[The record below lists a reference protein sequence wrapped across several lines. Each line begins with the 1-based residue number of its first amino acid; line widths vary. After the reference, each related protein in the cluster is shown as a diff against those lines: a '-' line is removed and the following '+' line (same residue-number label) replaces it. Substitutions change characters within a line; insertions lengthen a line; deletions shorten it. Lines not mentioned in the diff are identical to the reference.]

1 MVMTS
6 LDVLSV
12 GRISVDLYA
21 MEPNVGFD
29 GQQNFQKS
37 VGGSPTNVAVAAA
50 QLGLRVGLATKVGDD
65 AFGEYIRGRL
75 NNWGVSTD
83 YVGTGDGKQT
93 PLALAA
99 LTPPES
105 PTVIFYRG
113 PAAPDTTLTVD
124 DVPADVVRGT
134 RVLWISQGSLAQGST
149 AETCLEWMAM
159 RTRNDHTIL
168 DLDYRPSLWGSIDA
182 AREMAVRAISLST
195 VVVGNRDECE
205 VALGTR
211 DPDAAADALLQSG
224 VRLAIIK
231 LGADGALLATATERV
246 RIPAIPVDVVCGL
259 GAGDAFGG
267 SLCWGLLNEWSLDR
281 IGLYANAAGALVST
295 RLTCADAMPRMD
307 ELVTLVGEAA

>member
-1 MVMTS
+1 MVMNP

-21 MEPNVGFD
+21 MEPHVGFD

-65 AFGEYIRGRL
+65 AFGDFIRGRL
-75 NNWGVSTD
+75 EKWGVSTD
-83 YVGTGDGKQT
+83 YVGTGNGKQT

-113 PAAPDTTLTVD
+113 PAAPDTTLTAD
-124 DVPADVVRGT
+124 DVPAEVVRGT

-159 RTRNDHTIL
+159 RNRDDHTIL
-168 DLDYRPSLWGSIDA
+168 DLDYRPSLWGSLDA
-182 AREMAVRAISLST
+182 ARDMALRAISLST

-205 VALGTR
+205 VALGNR
-211 DPDAAADALLQSG
+211 DPDTAADALIQSG

-231 LGADGALLATATERV
+231 LGADGALLATSTERV

-267 SLCWGLLNEWSLDR
+267 SLCLGLLNEWSLDR
-281 IGLYANAAGALVST
+281 MGLYANAAGALVST
-295 RLTCADAMPRMD
+295 RLTCADAMPRID
-307 ELVTLVGEAA
+307 ELTTLLGEAA

>member
-1 MVMTS
+1 MVMTP

-75 NNWGVSTD
+75 DDWGVSTD
-83 YVGTGDGKQT
+83 YVGTGGGKQT

-124 DVPADVVRGT
+124 DVPAEVVRGT
-134 RVLWISQGSLAQGST
+134 RILWISQGSLAQGST

-159 RTRNDHTIL
+159 RTRDDHTIL

-182 AREMAVRAISLST
+182 AREMAVHAISLST

-211 DPDAAADALLQSG
+211 DPDAATDALLQSG

-231 LGADGALLATATERV
+231 LGADGALLATTTERV

>member
-1 MVMTS
+1 MAMTP

-75 NNWGVSTD
+75 DNWGVSTD

-159 RTRNDHTIL
+159 RTRDDHTIL

-182 AREMAVRAISLST
+182 ARDMAVRAISLST

-211 DPDAAADALLQSG
+211 DPDTAADALLQSG

-231 LGADGALLATATERV
+231 LGADGALLATTSERV

>member
-1 MVMTS
+1 
-6 LDVLSV
+6 
-12 GRISVDLYA
+12 
-21 MEPNVGFD
+21 
-29 GQQNFQKS
+29 
-37 VGGSPTNVAVAAA
+37 
-50 QLGLRVGLATKVGDD
+50 LATKVGDD

-75 NNWGVSTD
+75 DNWGVSTD

-124 DVPADVVRGT
+124 DVPVDVVRGT
-134 RVLWISQGSLAQGST
+134 RALWISQGSLAQGST

-182 AREMAVRAISLST
+182 ARDMAVRAISLST

-211 DPDAAADALLQSG
+211 DPDTAADALLRSG

-231 LGADGALLATATERV
+231 LGADGALLSTTSERV
-246 RIPAIPVDVVCGL
+246 RIPAITVDVVCGL

-267 SLCWGLLNEWSLDR
+267 SLCLGLLNEWPLDR

-295 RLTCADAMPRMD
+295 RLTCADAMPRID